1 LRLNDEIDESVGAL
15 RIGER
20 SGEDNEEV
28 VDYGEEKEPMEN
40 VVD

>member
-1 LRLNDEIDESVGAL
+1 MKLDGEIESVGVL

-20 SGEDNEEV
+20 RGEDNEEV
-28 VDYGEEKEPMEN
+28 EDYGEEKEPIAN